1 VLRQEVA
8 QNHAAEGDIPV
19 HVPLLDL
26 KIQYK
31 AIKSEIQKSLEEVL
45 ESQEFIMG
53 PHVDKL
59 ETAIADYSRARY
71 AIGVSSGTDALLA
84 ALMSLDIRPGDE
96 VITTPFTFFSTAGTI
111 ARLNARPVFVDIE
124 PVTFNMVP
132 SQIERVITRKTRA
145 IIPIHLFGQCADMD
159 PILEIARK
167 RNLRVVED
175 AAQSIGAEYKG
186 RRAGSMGDMGIF
198 SFFPSKNLGGFGDGG
213 MVVTNDEA
221 LFEKVKLLRAHGMHP
236 KYYHKIV
243 GGNFRLDALQ
253 AAVLSVKLKYLDGW
267 SQGRRM
273 NAAYYDRKFRVS
285 GLIERGLIQI
295 PEAVYKENGDRNY
308 HIYNQYTL
316 RVKDRDRLQA
326 HLKQNL
332 IGSEIYYP
340 VALHLQECFQDLGYK
355 AGAFPVS
362 GEAAKSVLSIPIYP
376 ELTDAQKDYVVG
388 MIEEFYA

>member
-1 VLRQEVA
+1 MEVP
-8 QNHAAEGDIPV
+8 QI
-19 HVPLLDL
+19 DL

-31 AIKSEIQKSLEEVL
+31 AIKNGIQKALEDVF
-45 ESQEFIMG
+45 ESQIFIMG
-53 PHVDKL
+53 PHVEEL
-59 ETAIADYSRARY
+59 EAAIAAYSRIRY
-71 AIGVSSGTDALLA
+71 AVGVSSGTDALLA
-84 ALMSLDIRPGDE
+84 ALMALDIRPGDE

-111 ARLNARPVFVDIE
+111 ARLSARPVFVDIE
-124 PVTFNMVP
+124 TIAFNIDP
-132 SQIERVITRKTRA
+132 GKIERAITRKTRA

-159 PILEIARK
+159 PILEIAR
-167 RNLRVVED
+167 RRHIRIIED

-253 AAVLSVKLKYLDGW
+253 AAVLNVKLKYLDGW

-273 NAAYYDRKFRVS
+273 NAAYYDRKFKAS
-285 GLIERGLIQI
+285 GLIDRGLIQI
-295 PEAVYKENGDRNY
+295 PKAVYEASGNKNH

-316 RVKDRDRLQA
+316 RAKDRDKLQA
-326 HLKQNL
+326 HLKQNS

-340 VALHLQECFQDLGYK
+340 VPLHLQECFKDLGYK
-355 AGAFPVS
+355 AGDFPVS
-362 GEAAKSVLSIPIYP
+362 EEAAKSVLSIPIYP
-376 ELTDAQKDYVVG
+376 ELTEEQKDYVVG
-388 MIEEFYA
+388 KIGEFYG